1 MLDVTLS
8 KGYKDNY
15 LYNITKRKQY
25 IDDMRKIAAH
35 CDRQLAS
42 VNLIMD
48 DQHVY
53 CLPPYNSPKGNYQLN
68 NKNLMIKL
76 IYSLIT
82 GDKLSED
89 YTKISENGK
98 NLVKLL
104 EINYNNPHLDSIIH
118 ENLERD

>member
-25 IDDMRKIAAH
+25 IDDMRKIALY
-35 CDRQLAS
+35 CDRQLAP

-48 DQHVY
+48 DHHVY
-53 CLPPYNSPKGNYQLN
+53 CLPPYNSPKGNYQQN

-89 YTKISENGK
+89 QTKIS
-98 NLVKLL
+98 
-104 EINYNNPHLDSIIH
+104 
-118 ENLERD
+118 